1 MSSPRKRGSSG
12 LNGIPAF
19 AGMTNY
25 TTAKPLPRFDKVS
38 SYDMAPHAMLTGSD
52 ILLRD
57 HKSLLKGKRLGVLGH
72 QASLDS
78 KGRHILDVLLG
89 SEEWKVTTLFGPEH
103 GITTQAQD
111 MEPVASGIHKPTGL
125 PIYSLYGHSEKELK
139 PTEEMLS
146 KIDTLVIDLQDV
158 GVRYYTY
165 IWTATMC
172 MEVCAKYKKE
182 VVVLDRPNPIN
193 GVAIEGE
200 INQKGY
206 TSFVGLHP
214 LPVRH
219 AMTIGEMAKY
229 VSDLNEIGC
238 DLTVVPME
246 GWNREWYWENT
257 GLKWVNP
264 SPNIRSVQEALL
276 YPGLCL
282 LEGTNI
288 SEGRGTDTPFEIFGA
303 PFVNPKEVLAELEE
317 YGPPGVV
324 FEPVEFT
331 PSLQKWA
338 EQLCRGIRVKVTDR
352 EIFKP
357 YETGLAVI
365 AALYNLYY
373 EKGFQWRVEPYEF
386 IEDISAID
394 LLTGGTTVRQ
404 GIEKHLPLRELLEW
418 VGEPSPQFLKF
429 RKPYLLY

>member
-1 MSSPRKRGSSG
+1 
-12 LNGIPAF
+12 
-19 AGMTNY
+19 
-25 TTAKPLPRFDKVS
+25 
-38 SYDMAPHAMLTGSD
+38 
-52 ILLRD
+52 
-57 HKSLLKGKRLGVLGH
+57 RLGVLGH

-78 KGRHILDVLLG
+78 KGRHILDLLIDARN
-89 SEEWKVTTLFGPEH
+89 EWKVTTLFGPEH
-103 GITTQAQD
+103 GLTTQAQD
-111 MEPVASGIHKPTGL
+111 MEPVASGIHKQTGL

-146 KIDTLVIDLQDV
+146 NIDTLVIDLQDV
-158 GVRYYTY
+158 GSRYYTY
-165 IWTATMC
+165 IWTTTMC
-172 MEVCAKYKKE
+172 MEVCAKHKKE

-193 GVAIEGE
+193 GVTIEGE
-200 INQKGY
+200 VNQKGY

-229 VSDLNEIGC
+229 VNDLDDIGC

-246 GWNREWYWENT
+246 GWQREWYWEET

-264 SPNIRSVQEALL
+264 SPNMRSVQEALL

-282 LEGTNI
+282 IEGTNI

-303 PFVNPKEVLAELEE
+303 PFVNPKEVLEELEE
-317 YGPPGVV
+317 SRPAGVA

-331 PSLQKWA
+331 PGMQKWA
-338 EQLCRGIRVKVTDR
+338 KQLCRGIRVKVTDR

-357 YETGLAVI
+357 YETGLAVM

-373 EKGFQWRVEPYEF
+373 EKGFQWRMEPYEF
-386 IEDISAID
+386 IEDIPAID

-404 GIEKHLPLRELLEW
+404 ALEKH
-418 VGEPSPQFLKF
+418 
-429 RKPYLLY
+429 